1 MERNIIPQ
9 IKICGI
15 TDIRE
20 TEYLNEYGVDYAGF
34 VFYPPSKRNVTIDK
48 AVQIAKELD
57 PVIKKVAVL
66 VSPDV
71 SQIEAIQEAGFADIL
86 QIHKDI
92 DIRVLRAADL
102 PVWRAV
108 NISSM
113 HNIDDAA
120 YMNDIDADLL
130 TAEITDMESD
140 LPATKITDTDAD
152 LLTAKIT
159 AIVVDAPDFGSGKT
173 FDWGTGQIKIKSNLK
188 FILAGGLNA
197 SNVAEG
203 IRIFGPNIV
212 DVSSGVEGEH
222 GKSREKIAGFVKA
235 VREFKHQEEQ

>member
-113 HNIDDAA
+113 HNLDDAA
-120 YMNDIDADLL
+120 YMNEIDADML
-130 TAEITDMESD
+130 TAR
-140 LPATKITDTDAD
+140 ITDTDED

>member
-1 MERNIIPQ
+1 MSIESVRIPH

-48 AVQIAKELD
+48 AVQIVKELD

-113 HNIDDAA
+113 HNLDDAA
-120 YMNDIDADLL
+120 YMNEIDADML
-130 TAEITDMESD
+130 TAR
-140 LPATKITDTDAD
+140 ITDTDED

-173 FDWGTGQIKIKSNLK
+173 FDWETGQIKIKSNLK

>member
-34 VFYPPSKRNVTIDK
+34 VFYPPSKRNVTINK

-86 QIHKDI
+86 PIHKDI

-113 HNIDDAA
+113 HNLDDAA
-120 YMNDIDADLL
+120 YMNEIDADML
-130 TAEITDMESD
+130 TAR
-140 LPATKITDTDAD
+140 ITDTDED

>member
-48 AVQIAKELD
+48 AVQIVKELD

-113 HNIDDAA
+113 HNLDDAA
-120 YMNDIDADLL
+120 YMNEIDADML
-130 TAEITDMESD
+130 TAR
-140 LPATKITDTDAD
+140 ITDTDED

-173 FDWGTGQIKIKSNLK
+173 FDWETGQIKIKSNLK

>member
-34 VFYPPSKRNVTIDK
+34 VFYPPSKRKVTIDK

-92 DIRVLRAADL
+92 DIRALRAADI

-113 HNIDDAA
+113 HNLDAA
-120 YMNDIDADLL
+120 ASLNDTDADLL
-130 TAEITDMESD
+130 TAG
-140 LPATKITDTDAD
+140 LTDTEADMLTAGIADTEAD